1 MPLTNRPS
9 WRNVHTV
16 MTEPIPASRRLIIG
30 IAGGTGSGKSTLAR
44 RLTRKVGEDRCALV
58 SQDNYYK
65 DLGHLSAGA
74 RARVNFDHPD
84 SIDAVLLTEH
94 VRQLRDG
101 EPVVSPRY
109 DFARHARGPGGVE
122 IPARD
127 VIIVEGI
134 LVFVWP
140 ELVRLMD
147 IKVFVD
153 TPDDT
158 RLLRR
163 VRRDIADRG
172 RDVDSVLAQYQ
183 DTVRPMH
190 AAFVGPSRERAD
202 LVVPGEGDNQVVV
215 RFLSTAFKAWL
226 NEPERFQ
233 AGDPL

>member
-1 MPLTNRPS
+1 MSDPDQDPTL
-9 WRNVHTV
+9 
-16 MTEPIPASRRLIIG
+16 ARRLVIG

-44 RLTRKVGEDRCALV
+44 RLTRRVGEDRCSLV
-58 SQDNYYK
+58 SQDNYYR

-84 SIDAVLLTEH
+84 SLDAELLVEH
-94 VRQLRDG
+94 VRRLRDG
-101 EPVVSPRY
+101 EPIESPRY
-109 DFARHARGPGGVE
+109 DFSRHARGLGGTMV
-122 IPARD
+122 PVRD
-127 VIIVEGI
+127 LIIVEGI

-140 ELVRLMD
+140 ELVDLMD

-153 TPDDT
+153 TPADL

-172 RDVDSVLAQYQ
+172 RDVDSVLGQYQ

-190 AAFVGPSRERAD
+190 DTFVGPTRSRAD

-215 RFLSTAFKAWL
+215 HFLSTAFKAWL
-226 NEPERFQ
+226 EEPERSR
-233 AGDPL
+233 